1 MIIYNSGAKPSRSA
15 FATSELDYLGAGL
28 FACSVVLL
36 LVGLSLA
43 GNTYSWVSW
52 EAILPVSLGGL
63 FLLLFVSRELHP
75 SLASILEK
83 RAGKEPKLL
92 LGMRHFGTVD
102 AVATFTSVLFVGI
115 IVRAP
120 ADSSQYCYLISC
132 SYTHSY
138 SSCQSIISSLSSIH
152 GSTLRYYSCHRQV
165 RSCHVPQ

>member
-1 MIIYNSGAKPSRSA
+1 LIIYNSGTKPSRSA
-15 FATSELDYLGAGL
+15 LATSELDYLGAGL
-28 FACSVVLL
+28 FACSVILV

-63 FLLLFVSRELHP
+63 FLLLFVSRELHS
-75 SLASILEK
+75 SLASIPER

-92 LGMRHFGTVD
+92 LGIRYFWSVD

-115 IVRAP
+115 IVRALL
-120 ADSSQYCYLISC
+120 DSSECCYLISY
-132 SYTHSY
+132 SYTRSY
-138 SSCQSIISSLSSIH
+138 SFCQSIILSLSSIH

-165 RSCHVPQ
+165 QYCHVP